1 MNRQAMPH
9 SNNTNEILISEK
21 SMRTSAPSPKLLP
34 GSAITKTPL
43 DPLCTH
49 HSPST
54 GSRSMKSPIK
64 KKMSVAFSPTSRCL
78 IIPSHHDMTE
88 AERAA
93 TWISPEETKAN
104 QEDTIKTIRAANQLA
119 QANVSITHNDEVI
132 CLRGLENVICG
143 TKQRKL
149 IQKQRDDLVRNV
161 LLVQDRNWQMG
172 YDNADPN
179 MLQAISETF
188 SEDHV
193 AWAIML
199 GASDAAYVR
208 RRICCQE

>member
-1 MNRQAMPH
+1 MLH

-21 SMRTSAPSPKLLP
+21 SMRASPPSPNLLP
-34 GSAITKTPL
+34 SGSAITKTPL
-43 DPLCTH
+43 DPLSTH
-49 HSPST
+49 HSSST
-54 GSRSMKSPIK
+54 GSRSMNSPIK
-64 KKMSVAFSPTSRCL
+64 KKKAVAFSPKSRCL

-93 TWISPEETKAN
+93 TWITPEEAKAN
-104 QEDTIKTIRAANQLA
+104 QDDTIRTIRTAHQLA
-119 QANVSITHNDEVI
+119 KTNNSITHNDEVI